1 MDFVNH
7 SRLSYSTD
15 EAEKLV
21 GGIGKPKLND
31 LIKQYGIHT
40 YRVGRKMFI
49 PAFEIDRLIG
59 ELLRQEKYREFKVKT
74 HASV

>member
-1 MDFVNH
+1 MNLLNH
-7 SRLSYSTD
+7 SRLAYPTD

-21 GGIGKPKLND
+21 GGIGKARLNE
-31 LIKQYGIHT
+31 LIKQHSIHT
-40 YRVGRKMFI
+40 YRVGRKLFI

-59 ELLRQEKYREFKVKT
+59 ELLRQQKYREFEVET